1 MNVLYVNT
9 IDIRYTLLI
18 KWGIKCRTVFADCCL
33 TPVLILTEGVQDL
46 GAEMELSES
55 PDTMTQ
61 CVYYE

>member
-1 MNVLYVNT
+1 MQGLFFT
-9 IDIRYTLLI
+9 
-18 KWGIKCRTVFADCCL
+18 DCCL

-46 GAEMELSES
+46 GVEMELSES